1 MCVPGLTEVVTM
13 LGVIIMFVTAD
24 VLGGIL
30 GDEE

>member
-13 LGVIIMFVTAD
+13 LALIIMFVIAD
-24 VLGGIL
+24 VLGGIQ